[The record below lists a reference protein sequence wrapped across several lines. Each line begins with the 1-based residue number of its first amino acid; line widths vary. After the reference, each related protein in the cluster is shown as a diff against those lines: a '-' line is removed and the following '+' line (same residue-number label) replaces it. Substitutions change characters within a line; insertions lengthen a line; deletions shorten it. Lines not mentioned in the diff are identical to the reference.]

1 MIYLIV
7 FILFEIKESIVKN
20 KRSPQNEM
28 KITRRK
34 IDEPE
39 FYKKYFELYPF

>member
-1 MIYLIV
+1 MISFIA
-7 FILFEIKESIVKN
+7 FILFEIKDRKVKN
-20 KRSPQNEM
+20 NKIPQNEM

-39 FYKKYFELYPF
+39 FYKNYFELYPF